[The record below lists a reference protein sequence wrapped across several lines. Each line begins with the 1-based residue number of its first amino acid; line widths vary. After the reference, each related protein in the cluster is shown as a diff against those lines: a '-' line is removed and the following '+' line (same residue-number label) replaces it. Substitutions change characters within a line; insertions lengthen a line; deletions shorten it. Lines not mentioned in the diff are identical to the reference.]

1 MNQTDRIRATV
12 RRLQDDADRMSPP
25 LEDGTRTNRL
35 IHSGIETFYERPP
48 FMYMGRP
55 NSAPRCVRTGSSP
68 SCSSSTSSPIV
79 LTEPSDAAIAAVA
92 ARCRPEEESEEASW

>member
-1 MNQTDRIRATV
+1 MALSSTAVTEGAAMNQTDRIRATV

-48 FMYMGRP
+48 FMYMGLR
-55 NSAPRCVRTGSSP
+55 
-68 SCSSSTSSPIV
+68 
-79 LTEPSDAAIAAVA
+79 
-92 ARCRPEEESEEASW
+92 